1 MILEVL
7 YNNPLPIGSIIAC
20 VIGLLIGVGLF
31 VGNTIM
37 IKTEQYKKDLEMLKK
52 LDEKIKEQTGRS
64 VFTHQ
69 IKQLERQKAEK
80 KEEVNTKKK

>member
-1 MILEVL
+1 MII
-7 YNNPLPIGSIIAC
+7 PIYLAHIIPF
-20 VIGLLIGVGLF
+20 ISYH
-31 VGNTIM
+31 TIM
-37 IKTEQYKKDLEMLKK
+37 IRTEQYKKHLEMLKK